1 MKNIFISFVVAA
13 SFLGSAF
20 VAYAEETPPV
30 QSVQP
35 APSVQ
40 TMPQVEQTQPTQS
53 VQPISSNEQ
62 NQNVQPQPVV
72 LKNIA
77 EEANSAAEVQEPAKK
92 PVKDP
97 SIELTNKINA
107 FIIQKNL
114 RSNGRQ
120 IFSGISVINQ
130 PISHPDYAKY
140 RVFAYEEAYLS
151 ALTTFF
157 KSVALDIKAET
168 EQKVFNDQS
177 SNRAKFEEELNEEQT
192 SFSSVI
198 DKTLALTGA
207 KLDAALKEY
216 GIDPAQYNAAPA
228 DQKKT
233 MLSNAFTQKIV
244 QRFSK
249 SLGGVTTLQTFF
261 MNNEEGTGAVGV
273 IIAYSPK
280 IESVAEALK
289 IGKKPAIDKTGKPL
303 AQLLPLDNSEKLSTM
318 LGTRLLIDEYGPVI
332 VAFGQWANSSVSED
346 PAIRAEYRNAAFE
359 QASAMAFKEISAFL
373 NQSYTAEIETERSK
387 ILNEFAVKE
396 GKTGMITEQKEREI
410 IDKVFRQA
418 QAHTSSYLQGAQTL
432 TQWIYQTPEGHE
444 MVGVVVSYSFNDIM
458 KAKTMFDKEPN
469 AGTQNVKKE
478 YDPSYEEGAVTMD
491 LDTF

>member
-1 MKNIFISFVVAA
+1 MRKVFGSVVIAVSFMGGVLVA
-13 SFLGSAF
+13 S
-20 VAYAEETPPV
+20 AEET
-30 QSVQP
+30 QTAQEP
-35 APSVQ
+35 AQ
-40 TMPQVEQTQPTQS
+40 AAA
-53 VQPISSNEQ
+53 Q
-62 NQNVQPQPVV
+62 NQAVQQESVA

-77 EEANSAAEVQEPAKK
+77 EEANSGAEGQAPAKK

-97 SIELTNKINA
+97 SIELTNKINT
-107 FIIQKNL
+107 FIAKKNL

-120 IFSGISVINQ
+120 IFSGIAIINQ

-140 RVFAYEEAYLS
+140 RVFAYEEAYLT

-157 KSVALDIKAET
+157 KSVALSIKAET

-177 SNRAKFEEELNEEQT
+177 TNRAKFEEDLKEEQT
-192 SFSSVI
+192 TFSSII
-198 DKTLALTGA
+198 DKTLALAGA

-216 GIDPAQYNAAPA
+216 GIDPAQFNAAPA
-228 DQKKT
+228 DEKKT
-233 MLSNAFTQKIV
+233 MLSNAFTQKTV

-261 MNNEEGTGAVGV
+261 ENNEEGTGAVGV

-289 IGKKPAIDKTGKPL
+289 TGRKPAIDKTGKPL
-303 AQLLPLDNSEKLSTM
+303 TELLPMEDSEKLSTM
-318 LGTRLLIDEYGPVI
+318 LGTRLLIDENGPVI

-359 QASAMAFKEISAFL
+359 QASAMAYKEVSAFL
-373 NQSYTAEIETERSK
+373 NQSCTNEIETERSK

-396 GKTGMITEQKEREI
+396 GKTGMITEQKEKEI

-432 TQWIYQTPEGHE
+432 TQWIYQSPEGHE
-444 MVGVVVSYSFNDIM
+444 MVGVVVSYSFDNIM
-458 KAKTMFDKEPN
+458 QAKAMFDKEPSS
-469 AGTQNVKKE
+469 AGSAETKKE
-478 YDPSYEEGAVTMD
+478 YDPSYKEGAVTMD